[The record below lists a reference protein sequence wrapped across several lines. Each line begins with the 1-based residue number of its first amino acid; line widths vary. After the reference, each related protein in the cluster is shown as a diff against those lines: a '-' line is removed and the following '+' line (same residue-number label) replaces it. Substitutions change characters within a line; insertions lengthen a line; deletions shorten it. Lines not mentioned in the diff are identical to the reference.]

1 MSGIEIE
8 YTYNYYKL
16 SVKHKQKEYSM
27 ALVNGSP
34 SVILKNVA
42 KLIKKKLPQDTAD
55 LVEQF
60 STLLYGNISSLD
72 LSDRNDSDMYG
83 ATLSLWSTLNEHTDE
98 TPIIHVFNPSVSENG
113 WKSSH
118 TIIEVIVKDM
128 PFLVDSIRIALNR
141 LGLSPHLMLSLPL
154 KLVRG
159 KGKSITQLASNVD
172 TKIKATSEESVFFI
186 EIDRQSTK
194 SELDSIKSELLS
206 VVEDITL
213 TVNDW
218 QPMLKRFDAVIKDTK
233 KASLP
238 GTKKAKED
246 TIEFLSWLAS
256 NHFTLMG
263 YRSYDVTA
271 VKGDIE
277 LVANMDSSLGLMK
290 NSSSTSNRLISS
302 LNGSGREVALGEN
315 HLILTKTNS
324 RSRVHRPAQLDY
336 IGIKRFDSKGNVIGE
351 ERFIG
356 LFGSAYYTNSALDLP
371 LIKSKVIDVCE
382 ASGFAKGTHAYKTL
396 INILETYPRDEI
408 LQSNV
413 DELLQNVLGILQMQE
428 RDYCGLFVRRDVFNR
443 FYSCMVYVPR
453 ERYNTELR
461 IETQRLLQE
470 AFGSDEEVEFTTY
483 FSESVQARTHY
494 IVKVKS
500 TKVDINV
507 KEIENNLNEAAR
519 SWDDKLV
526 SALVANKGEV
536 AAKALSRKYVHFP
549 QAYKDEV
556 LPGSAIVD
564 IEKLEGVNFSDGLE
578 MLFYQP
584 LEEEAGSRF
593 VKLKLFHKGNPIHL
607 SDVLPILEN
616 FGLRVIGESPFAIKT
631 ADGETYWILD
641 FSMLINGDGEFNVH
655 TVRTLFQEAFAKV
668 WQGDLEDD
676 GFNRLVLGAGLEGR
690 SVSILRAF
698 AKYERQIGGR
708 FSQSYIEDT
717 FARYPSIAQLLI
729 NLFIQRFDPSA
740 QLADSAK
747 NKVHLKLLA
756 SIENSLDNVA
766 NLDDD
771 RIIRRF
777 VEMIT
782 ATIRTNYFQLD
793 KLMGEKAYI
802 SFKIVPEKISEM
814 PQPVPKFEIF
824 VYSPQ
829 VEGVHLRGGKVARG
843 GLRWSDR
850 REDFRTEV
858 LGLVKAQ
865 QVKNS
870 VIVPVGAK
878 GGFVCKQLPNGT
890 RQEIFEA
897 GKECYR
903 TFIRALLD
911 ITDNIINGEIVP
923 PVDVVRLDEDD
934 AYLVVAADK
943 GTATFSDIANGISDE
958 YNFWLGDAFASGG
971 SVGYDH
977 KAMGITAKG
986 AWESVKRHFREM
998 DIDCQ
1003 STDFTCIAI
1012 GDMAGDVFGNGML
1025 LSKHICLQAA
1035 FNHMHIFIDPTPNSA
1050 TTYPERE
1057 RLFNLPGC
1065 SWEDYNKELI
1075 SQGGGIFSRHEK
1087 SIKLT
1092 AQIKK
1097 MLGSQKQSMS
1107 PNELIQALLTMEVD
1121 LLWNGGIGTYI
1132 KSTKETHLEVGD
1144 RANDALRINGG
1155 ELKAKVVGEGGNL
1168 GLTQLGR
1175 IEFAANGGRI
1185 NTDAVDNAGG
1195 VDCSDNEVNIKI
1207 LLNTLVQNGDLT
1219 VKQRNKLL
1227 HDMTEEVGDLVIEDC
1242 YRQTHS
1248 LSVTAKS
1255 GVNQLKEQV
1264 RFIHDLERTGK
1275 LDRALEFIPDDEEI
1289 SDRLAKGNGLTR
1301 PEISVLL
1308 AYSKMV
1314 LKEEL
1319 VHKDITDNPYHDR
1332 LLISAFPKQLRDK
1345 YQNEMQQHPLRAE
1358 IIATKLANKLGND
1371 MGFNFV
1377 NRMQE
1382 ETGASIVE
1390 IANSYS
1396 MACAVF
1402 ELEEFWQ
1409 KIEIL
1414 NNKISTAIQTEMLYQ
1429 YRRTVRRATRWFLRH
1444 RKKALS
1450 IEQSIALYKPTF
1462 TTVSKKL
1469 NDFIIA
1475 EETKE
1480 IERVQSDLIAAAVPK
1495 DISQRIAQLSTT
1507 FSALD
1512 IADIAAQESKDVDV
1526 VAKLYFKL
1534 GVRLELHWFLEQI
1547 TRQSVA
1553 NHWQALA
1560 RASFREELDWQQRSL
1575 TVVVLQ
1581 CNCALKVEDLDTML
1595 DDWIEV
1601 NEQPIAR
1608 WQHILSDFKVGQ
1620 THEFAMFSVALREL
1634 MLLSLNCQKV
1644 EK

>member
-1 MSGIEIE
+1 
-8 YTYNYYKL
+8 
-16 SVKHKQKEYSM
+16 M

-34 SVILKNVA
+34 SVILKNIA
-42 KLIKKKLPQDTAD
+42 KLIKKKVPQETAG

-72 LSDRNDSDMYG
+72 LSNRNDSDMYG
-83 ATLSLWSTLNEHTDE
+83 ATLSLWSTLNEHTAD
-98 TPIIHVFNPSVSENG
+98 TPVIHVFNPSVSTNG

-141 LGLSPHLMLSLPL
+141 LGLSPHLMLNCPL
-154 KLVRG
+154 RLVRG
-159 KGKSITQLASNVD
+159 ENKTISKLASSVD
-172 TKIKATSEESVFFI
+172 TQFKATSEETIFFI

-194 SELDSIKSELLS
+194 EELDTIKYELFS

-218 QPMLKRFDAVIKDTK
+218 QPMLQQFSNVIDDI
-233 KASLP
+233 
-238 GTKKAKED
+238 KKAKLPGSKKAKDD
-246 TIEFLSWLAS
+246 TVEFLSWLAS
-256 NHFTLMG
+256 NNFTLMG

-271 VKGDIE
+271 VQGDIKLE
-277 LVANMDSSLGLMK
+277 ANMNSSLGLMK
-290 NSSSTSNRLISS
+290 NSSRTDNRLISS
-302 LNGSGREVALGEN
+302 LNESGREIALGDN

-336 IGIKRFDSKGNVIGE
+336 IGVKRFDEKGNVIGE

-371 LIKSKVIDVCE
+371 LIKSKVKDVCDS
-382 ASGFAKGTHAYKTL
+382 SGFAKGSHGYKAL

-408 LQSNV
+408 LQSHVN
-413 DELLQNVLGILQMQE
+413 ELLENVLGILQMQE
-428 RDYCGLFVRRDVFNR
+428 RDYCGLFVRRDAFDR

-461 IETQRLLQE
+461 IETQYLLQE

-500 TKVDINV
+500 TKADINV
-507 KEIENNLNEAAR
+507 KEIEKNLNEAAR

-536 AAKALSRKYVHFP
+536 AAKALSRKYSHFP

-584 LEEEAGSRF
+584 LEETSGSRF

-616 FGLRVIGESPFAIKT
+616 FGLRVIGESPYAIKT
-631 ADGETYWILD
+631 TDGETFWILD
-641 FSMLINGDGEFNVH
+641 FSMLINGDNDFNIH
-655 TVRTLFQEAFAKV
+655 TVSTLFQDAFAKV

-729 NLFIQRFDPSA
+729 NLFIQRFDPSNK
-740 QLADSAK
+740 STK
-747 NKVHLKLLA
+747 NVKDKANKNLLE
-756 SIENSLDNVA
+756 SIESSLDDVA

-771 RIIRRF
+771 RIIR
-777 VEMIT
+777 
-782 ATIRTNYFQLD
+782 RTNYFQLD
-793 KLMGEKAYI
+793 KLMGEKPYI
-802 SFKIVPEKISEM
+802 SFKMVPEKISEM

-865 QVKNS
+865 QVKNT

-878 GGFVCKQLPNGT
+878 GGFVCKQLPKGT

-911 ITDNIINGEIVP
+911 ITDNIVNGEIVP

-1035 FNHMHIFIDPTPNSA
+1035 FNHMHIFIDPTPDSA
-1050 TTYPERE
+1050 KTYPERE
-1057 RLFNLPGC
+1057 RLFNMPGC
-1065 SWEDYNKELI
+1065 SWEDYNAELI
-1075 SQGGGIFSRHEK
+1075 SKGGGIFSRHVK

-1092 AQIKK
+1092 PQIKK
-1097 MLGSQKQSMS
+1097 MLGTQKQSMS
-1107 PNELIQALLTMEVD
+1107 PNDLIQAILTMEVD
-1121 LLWNGGIGTYI
+1121 LLWNGGIGTYV
-1132 KSTKETHLEVGD
+1132 KSSKETHLEVGD

-1175 IEFAANGGRI
+1175 IEFAASGGRI
-1185 NTDAVDNAGG
+1185 NTDAIDNAGG

-1207 LLNTLVQNGDLT
+1207 LLNSLVRNGDLT
-1219 VKQRNKLL
+1219 VKQRNQLL
-1227 HDMTEEVGDLVIEDC
+1227 YDMTEEVGDLVIEDC

-1248 LSVTAKS
+1248 LSITAKR

-1289 SDRLAKGNGLTR
+1289 SDRVSKGNGLTR
-1301 PEISVLL
+1301 PELAVLL

-1319 VHKDITDNPYHDR
+1319 VHVDITDNPYHDR

-1345 YQNEMQQHPLRAE
+1345 YQDEMQQHPLRAE
-1358 IIATKLANKLGND
+1358 IIATKLANKIGND

-1382 ETGASIVE
+1382 ETGAAVVE
-1390 IANSYS
+1390 IANSYT

-1414 NNKISTAIQTEMLYQ
+1414 NNKISTAIQTEMLFQ

-1444 RKKALS
+1444 RNKAVS
-1450 IEQSIALYKPTF
+1450 IEQTIALYQPTF
-1462 TTVSKKL
+1462 TVLSKKL
-1469 NDFIIA
+1469 NDFII
-1475 EETKE
+1475 EEE
-1480 IERVQSDLIAAAVPK
+1480 AHELLRVSGDLEAADVPK
-1495 DISQRIAQLSTT
+1495 VVAQRIAQLSTI
-1507 FSALD
+1507 FSVLD
-1512 IADIAAQESKDVDV
+1512 IADIAKQEDKNVEL
-1526 VAKLYFKL
+1526 VANLYFKL
-1534 GVRLELHWFLEQI
+1534 GVRLELHWFLDQI
-1547 TRQSVA
+1547 TRQTVA

-1575 TVVVLQ
+1575 TTVVLQ
-1581 CNCALKVEDLDTML
+1581 CDCNVKIEDLDAML
-1595 DDWIEV
+1595 DAWMEI
-1601 NEQPIAR
+1601 NEQPISR
-1608 WQHILSDFKVGQ
+1608 WKHILSDFKVGQ

-1644 EK
+1644 SK

>member
-1 MSGIEIE
+1 
-8 YTYNYYKL
+8 
-16 SVKHKQKEYSM
+16 M

-42 KLIKKKLPQDTAD
+42 QLIQKKVPQDTAG

-72 LSDRNDSDMYG
+72 LSNRNDSDMYG
-83 ATLSLWSTLNEHTDE
+83 ATLSLWSTLNDHTDDK
-98 TPIIHVFNPSVSENG
+98 PVIHVFNPSVSKNG

-118 TIIEVIVKDM
+118 TVIEVIVKDM

-154 KLVRG
+154 KLVR
-159 KGKSITQLASNVD
+159 KKNKNIIQLASNVD
-172 TKIKATSEESVFFI
+172 TKIKATSEETIFFI

-194 SELDSIKSELLS
+194 EELETIKNELLS

-218 QPMLKRFDAVIKDTK
+218 RPMLQQLDEVIDGIK
-233 KASLP
+233 KATLP
-238 GTKKAKED
+238 GSKKAKDD
-246 TIEFLSWLAS
+246 TVEFLLWVA
-256 NHFTLMG
+256 NNNFTLMG
-263 YRSYDVTA
+263 YRSYSVTA
-271 VKGDIE
+271 VQGDIE

-290 NSSSTSNRLISS
+290 KSRKTTNRLISS
-302 LNGSGREVALGEN
+302 LNESGREIALGEN
-315 HLILTKTNS
+315 HLILTKTNA

-336 IGIKRFDSKGNVIGE
+336 IGIKHFDEKGNVIGE
-351 ERFIG
+351 DRFIG

-371 LIKSKVIDVCE
+371 LIKSKVKEVCNS
-382 ASGFAKGTHAYKTL
+382 SGFARGTHAYKSL

-408 LQSNV
+408 LQSNTN
-413 DELLQNVLGILQMQE
+413 ELLQNVLGILQMQE
-428 RDYCGLFVRRDVFNR
+428 RDYCGLFLRRDVFNR

-461 IETQRLLQE
+461 IATQSLLKE
-470 AFGSDEEVEFTTY
+470 ALGSDQEVEFTTY

-500 TKVDINV
+500 TKADINV
-507 KEIENNLNEAAR
+507 KEIEKNLNEAAR

-526 SALVANKGEV
+526 SALVANKGEF
-536 AAKALSRKYVHFP
+536 AAKAISRKYVHFP
-549 QAYKDEV
+549 QAYKEEV

-564 IEKLEGVNFSDGLE
+564 IEKLERVNISNGIE

-584 LEEEAGSRF
+584 LEEKKGSRF
-593 VKLKLFHKGNPIHL
+593 VKLKLFHKGDPIHL
-607 SDVLPILEN
+607 SDILPILEN
-616 FGLRVIGESPFAIKT
+616 FGLRVIGESPYAIKT
-631 ADGETYWILD
+631 LERETYWILD
-641 FSMLINGDGEFNVH
+641 FSMLLNGESNFDVQ
-655 TVRTLFQEAFAKV
+655 TVSTLFQDAFAKV
-668 WQGDLEDD
+668 WLGDLEDD

-690 SVSILRAF
+690 RVSILRAF

-729 NLFIQRFDPSA
+729 NLFIQRFDPH
-740 QLADSAK
+740 
-747 NKVHLKLLA
+747 NKSTENVKEKAHTKLLT
-756 SIENSLDNVA
+756 SIESSLDNVA

-777 VEMIT
+777 VEMIN

-793 KLMGEKAYI
+793 KHKGEKSYI
-802 SFKIVPEKISEM
+802 SFKMVPEKISEM

-865 QVKNS
+865 QVKNT

-878 GGFVCKQLPNGT
+878 GGFVCKQLPKGT

-923 PVDVVRLDEDD
+923 PVDVVRHDEDD

-943 GTATFSDIANGISDE
+943 GTATFSDTANGISDE
-958 YNFWLGDAFASGG
+958 YKFWLGDAFASGG

-986 AWESVKRHFREM
+986 AWESVKRHFRER

-1003 STDFTCIAI
+1003 STDFTCVAI

-1035 FNHMHIFIDPTPNSA
+1035 FNHMHIFIDPNPDSA
-1050 TTYPERE
+1050 KTYPERE

-1065 SWEDYNKELI
+1065 SWEDYNKDLI
-1075 SQGGGIFSRHEK
+1075 SQGGGVFSRQVK

-1092 AQIKK
+1092 PQIKK
-1097 MLGSQKQSMS
+1097 MVGTQKQSMS
-1107 PNELIQALLTMEVD
+1107 PNDLIQAILTMEVD
-1121 LLWNGGIGTYI
+1121 LLWNGGIGTYV

-1144 RANDALRINGG
+1144 RANDALRINGN
-1155 ELKAKVVGEGGNL
+1155 ELQAKVVGEGGNL

-1175 IEFAANGGRI
+1175 IEFSANGGRI
-1185 NTDAVDNAGG
+1185 NTDAIDNAGG

-1207 LLNTLVQNGDLT
+1207 LLNSLVQNGDLT

-1227 HDMTEEVGDLVIEDC
+1227 YDMTEEVGNLVIEDC

-1248 LSVTAKS
+1248 LSITAKR
-1255 GVNQLKEQV
+1255 GINHMKEQV
-1264 RFIHDLERTGK
+1264 RFIQDLERTGK

-1289 SDRLAKGNGLTR
+1289 SDRIAKGNGFTR
-1301 PEISVLL
+1301 PELAVLL

-1319 VHKDITDNPYHDR
+1319 VHKDITDNPYHKR
-1332 LLISAFPKQLRDK
+1332 LLVSAFPKQLRDK

-1358 IIATKLANKLGND
+1358 IIATKLANKISND

-1382 ETGASIVE
+1382 ETGAEVVE
-1390 IANSYS
+1390 IANSYTV
-1396 MACAVF
+1396 ACAVF
-1402 ELEEFWQ
+1402 ELEEFWK

-1414 NNKISTAIQTEMLYQ
+1414 NNKISTAIQTEMLFQ
-1429 YRRTVRRATRWFLRH
+1429 YRRTIRRATRWFLRH
-1444 RKKALS
+1444 RNKALT
-1450 IEQSIALYKPTF
+1450 IEQSIALYQPTF
-1462 TTVSKKL
+1462 TILSKNL
-1469 NDFIIA
+1469 NDFIIND
-1475 EETKE
+1475 EVKE
-1480 IERVQSDLIAAAVPK
+1480 IQLVESDLIAAAVPK
-1495 DISQRIAQLSTT
+1495 IISQRIAQLSTI

-1512 IADIAAQESKDVDV
+1512 IADIADQEDKSINT
-1526 VAKLYFKL
+1526 VANLYFKL

-1547 TRQSVA
+1547 TRQSVS

-1575 TVVVLQ
+1575 TVVVLECD
-1581 CNCALKVEDLDTML
+1581 CNVKVENLDEML
-1595 DDWIEV
+1595 DAWIEI
-1601 NEQPIAR
+1601 NEKPIKR
-1608 WQHILSDFKVGQ
+1608 WQHILSDFKIGE

-1634 MLLSLNCQKV
+1634 MLLSLNCHKV
-1644 EK
+1644 IK

>member
-1 MSGIEIE
+1 
-8 YTYNYYKL
+8 
-16 SVKHKQKEYSM
+16 M

-42 KLIKKKLPQDTAD
+42 QIIKKKVPKESAD

-60 STLLYGNISSLD
+60 ATLLYSNISSLD
-72 LSDRNDSDMYG
+72 LSNRNDSDMYG
-83 ATLSLWSTLNEHTDE
+83 ATLSLWSSLNEHTDNE
-98 TPIIHVFNPSVSENG
+98 PVIHVFNPSVSRNG

-141 LGLSPHLMLSLPL
+141 LGLSPHLMLNSPL
-154 KLVRG
+154 KMVRD
-159 KGKSITQLASNVD
+159 KNQNITKIAPSVD
-172 TKIKATSEESVFFI
+172 TKIKATSEETVFFI
-186 EIDRQSTK
+186 EIDRQSSK
-194 SELDSIKSELLS
+194 SQLNEIKAELLS

-218 QPMLKRFDAVIKDTK
+218 QPMLKQFNSVIADVK
-233 KASLP
+233 KSKLP
-238 GTKKAKED
+238 GSKLDKED

-256 NHFTLMG
+256 NNFTLMG
-263 YRSYDVTA
+263 YRSYDVKA
-271 VKGDIE
+271 VKGDINLE
-277 LVANMDSSLGLMK
+277 ANMGSSLGLMK
-290 NSSSTSNRLISS
+290 KSSGTRSRLISS
-302 LNGSGREVALGEN
+302 LNESGREAALGEN

-324 RSRVHRPAQLDY
+324 HSRVHRPAQLDY
-336 IGIKRFDSKGNVIGE
+336 IGVKRFDAKGNVIGE

-371 LIKSKVIDVCE
+371 LIKSKVQQVC
-382 ASGFAKGTHAYKTL
+382 ASSGFAKGTHAFKTL

-413 DELLQNVLGILQMQE
+413 AELLQNVMGILQMQE
-428 RDYCGLFVRRDVFNR
+428 RDYCGLFVRRDAFDR

-453 ERYNTELR
+453 ERYNTKLR
-461 IETQRLLQE
+461 IETQHLLQE
-470 AFGSDEEVEFTTY
+470 AFGSNEEVEFTTY

-500 TKVDINV
+500 TKADINV
-507 KEIENNLNEAAR
+507 KEIEINLNEAAR

-526 SALVANKGEV
+526 SALAANKGEV
-536 AAKALSRKYVHFP
+536 AAKALSRKYTTFP

-564 IEKLEGVNFSDGLE
+564 IEKLERIKFSDSLE

-584 LEEEAGSRF
+584 LEEKAGSRF
-593 VKLKLFHKGNPIHL
+593 VKLKLFHKGEPIHL
-607 SDVLPILEN
+607 SDVLPMLEN
-616 FGLRVIGESPFAIKT
+616 FGLRVIGESPYAIKT
-631 ADGETYWILD
+631 IDGETFWILD
-641 FSMLINGDGEFNVH
+641 FSMLITGDSDFDIY
-655 TVRTLFQEAFAKV
+655 TVQTLFQDAFAKV
-668 WQGDLEDD
+668 WQGGLEDD
-676 GFNRLVLGAGLEGR
+676 GFNRLILGAGLEGR
-690 SVSILRAF
+690 RVSILRAF

-717 FARYPSIAQLLI
+717 FARYPDIAQLLI
-729 NLFIQRFDPSA
+729 NLFIQRFDPSNKSS
-740 QLADSAK
+740 DSAK
-747 NKVHLKLLA
+747 EKAQTKLLET
-756 SIENSLDNVA
+756 IESSLDNVA

-777 VEMIT
+777 VEMIL
-782 ATIRTNYFQLD
+782 ATIRTNYFQVD
-793 KLMGEKAYI
+793 KLMGEKSYI
-802 SFKIVPEKISEM
+802 SFKITPEKISEM

-865 QVKNS
+865 QVKNT

-878 GGFVCKQLPNGT
+878 GGFVCKQLPNGS

-911 ITDNIINGEIVP
+911 ITDNIVNGEIVP

-998 DIDCQ
+998 EIDCQ
-1003 STDFTCIAI
+1003 TTDFTCIAI

-1025 LSKHICLQAA
+1025 LSKHIRLQAA
-1035 FNHMHIFIDPTPNSA
+1035 FNHMHIFIDPTPDSA
-1050 TTYPERE
+1050 KTYPERE

-1065 SWEDYNKELI
+1065 SWEDYNKDLI
-1075 SQGGGIFSRHEK
+1075 SAGGGIFSRHVK

-1092 AQIKK
+1092 PQIKK
-1097 MLGSQKQSMS
+1097 MLGTQKQSMS
-1107 PNELIQALLTMEVD
+1107 PNDLIQAILTMEVD
-1121 LLWNGGIGTYI
+1121 LLWNGGIGTYV
-1132 KSTKETHLEVGD
+1132 KSTQETHLEVGD
-1144 RANDALRINGG
+1144 RANDALRINGC

-1175 IEFAANGGRI
+1175 IEFAASGGRI
-1185 NTDAVDNAGG
+1185 NTDAIDNAGG

-1207 LLNTLVQNGDLT
+1207 LLNSLVQNGDLT
-1219 VKQRNKLL
+1219 IKQRNKLL
-1227 HDMTEEVGDLVIEDC
+1227 HDMTDEVGDLVIEDC

-1248 LSVTAKS
+1248 LSVTAMR

-1264 RFIHDLERTGK
+1264 RFIHALEKAGK

-1289 SDRLAKGNGLTR
+1289 ADRLSNNKGLTQ
-1301 PEISVLL
+1301 PELAVLL

-1314 LKEEL
+1314 LKEDL
-1319 VHKDITDNPYHDR
+1319 VHPEITDNPYHNK
-1332 LLISAFPKQLRDK
+1332 LLITAFPQQLQDK
-1345 YQNEMQQHPLRAE
+1345 YQEQMQLHPLRAE
-1358 IIATKLANKLGND
+1358 IIATKLANKIGND

-1382 ETGASIVE
+1382 ETGATVAE
-1390 IANSYS
+1390 IANSYT

-1409 KIEIL
+1409 KIEVL
-1414 NNKISTAIQTEMLYQ
+1414 NNKISTAIQTEMLFQ

-1444 RKKALS
+1444 RDKKLTIA
-1450 IEQSIALYKPTF
+1450 QSIAMFKPTF
-1462 TTVSKKL
+1462 AIMSKKL
-1469 NDFIIA
+1469 NSFII
-1475 EETKE
+1475 EEE
-1480 IERVQSDLIAAAVPK
+1480 AQQLQRVESGLISSGVPK
-1495 DISQRIAQLSTT
+1495 EVAVRISQLSTI

-1512 IADIAAQESKDVDV
+1512 IAEIAAEDGRDVEL
-1526 VAKLYFKL
+1526 VANLYFKL

-1547 TRQSVA
+1547 TRQAVG

-1575 TVVVLQ
+1575 TSVVLR
-1581 CNCALKVEDLDTML
+1581 CDCKAKAKDLDTML
-1595 DDWIEV
+1595 DNWVDT
-1601 NEQPIAR
+1601 NEQPLNR
-1608 WQHILSDFKVGQ
+1608 WRHILADFKVGQ
-1620 THEFAMFSVALREL
+1620 THEFAKFSVALREL
-1634 MLLSLNCQKV
+1634 MLLSLNCQRLIK
-1644 EK
+1644 ES